1 METKANYLMIG
12 GFVLG
17 VLAFAFVFVFWISN
31 FASGGKRYRIVFERS
46 VAGLTS
52 GSSVAFNGIKVGEV
66 QTFALDP
73 KDGRKVQVVISVDDK
88 TPVRED
94 SRASIQSRG
103 LTGGT
108 GIQITPGTPKSPL
121 LVPTDKDPIPTIQ
134 AARGGG
140 GLFDAAPAA
149 LNSATAFIQRLDDL
163 VAANEDAINSTMSNV
178 DQFTTMLKDQNEK
191 ISQTIKELQDG
202 AKSFNELT
210 SKLDTNVDGLTQQAK
225 QGMQNFNATMDE
237 AHRAA
242 ITLNRI
248 LEKFEQSPTG
258 FLLRGSR
265 PPDSSSSSSSPP
277 SSSPRGFGPGSRH

>member
-1 METKANYLMIG
+1 METRANYLMIG

-17 VLAFAFVFVFWISN
+17 VLAFAFIFVFWISN
-31 FASGGKRYRIVFERS
+31 FAGGGNRYRIVFERS

-52 GSSVAFNGIKVGEV
+52 GSSVSFNGIKVGEV

-94 SRASIQSRG
+94 SRARIHSQG

-134 AARGGG
+134 AAVGGG

-163 VAANEDAINSTMSNV
+163 VAANEEAINSTMSNV

-191 ISQTIKELQDG
+191 VSRDDQRTAGGRQGLQRNYEQARHQCRWADPAGEAGHAEFQCDHGRSASRGHHPQPDPREVRAESDG
-202 AKSFNELT
+202 ILA
-210 SKLDTNVDGLTQQAK
+210 AWI
-225 QGMQNFNATMDE
+225 E
-237 AHRAA
+237 AA
-242 ITLNRI
+242 
-248 LEKFEQSPTG
+248 G
-258 FLLRGSR
+258 
-265 PPDSSSSSSSPP
+265 
-277 SSSPRGFGPGSRH
+277 